1 MEVGDPQDS
10 RENSNPR
17 YSRHH
22 LTLSAYAYG
31 TITPSGAIVPDDFR
45 LAFRYRS
52 VGFQHHIS
60 LAGFGLNSV
69 VFDRLY

>member
-1 MEVGDPQDS
+1 MTPGFPREFQPTVLKTPPDPVGLCVRDYHP
-10 RENSNPR
+10 
-17 YSRHH
+17 
-22 LTLSAYAYG
+22 LWC
-31 TITPSGAIVPDDFR
+31 IVPDDFR